1 MTTDRPDQ
9 HRGRT
14 LSYLPVFMDTRH
26 GRVVIVGGGEAAVRK
41 ARLVL
46 KSGAEVSVV
55 APGIGEAMGDL
66 VAAGAVDWVARRFE
80 AGDVAGRLAVYAA
93 TGLDDVDRLV
103 ARSAQA
109 ARVPVNVV
117 DRPDHST
124 FITPAIVDRSPLIVA
139 VSSAGKAPVL
149 ARNVRLRIESLL
161 PARLGRLAE
170 FAERFRP
177 AVMAMVPE
185 GLARLR
191 FWDRFFDGPI
201 ADAVLDGDEQGAAER
216 MLAVVNRRAPE
227 GADAGTVYIV
237 GAGPGDPDLLT
248 FKAHRLLQ
256 RADVI
261 VYDRLVGDGVVDLAR
276 RDAER
281 IFVGKHAGAHSR
293 TQDEIN
299 DILVAQA
306 AAGKRVVRLKGGD
319 PFVFGRGGEEA
330 EVLRAHGYRVEVV
343 PGITA
348 ATACAASAGIP
359 LTHRDASS
367 AVTLVTGH
375 GKAGAPDVDWRALA
389 GAGHTLAV
397 YMGVGR
403 AAELSAEM
411 RAGGLAAETPVAV
424 VENGTTA
431 HERTVVTTVAG
442 LPGALADEGITGPAL
457 ILVGDVVGRRM
468 DRSEAAPRR
477 AAAMGG

>member
-1 MTTDRPDQ
+1 MADW
-9 HRGRT
+9 GRV
-14 LSYLPVFMDTRH
+14 LGYLPVFLDTKSQQ
-26 GRVVIVGGGEAAVRK
+26 VLVVGGGEAAARK
-41 ARLVL
+41 ARLVM
-46 KSGAEVSVV
+46 KSGARICVV
-55 APGIGEAMGDL
+55 APRISDTMRDL
-66 VAAGAVDWVARRFE
+66 VDADAVDWLARPFDGQIGER
-80 AGDVAGRLAVYAA
+80 VLAVYAA
-93 TGLDDVDRLV
+93 TGRDDVDFGVSRAAQT
-103 ARSAQA
+103 ARI
-109 ARVPVNVV
+109 PVNVV
-117 DRPDHST
+117 DRPEHST

-149 ARNVRLRIESLL
+149 ARNVRLKIESLL
-161 PARLGRLAE
+161 PARLGRLAV

-201 ADAVLDGDEQGAAER
+201 ADAVLDGDEAGATEG
-216 MLAVVNRRAPE
+216 MLAVVNREAPAD
-227 GADAGTVYIV
+227 ADAGTVYIV

-261 VYDRLVGDGVVDLAR
+261 VYDRLVGDGILDLAR

-281 IFVGKHAGAHSR
+281 VFVGKRAGQHSK

-299 DILVAQA
+299 DILVEQA
-306 AAGKRVVRLKGGD
+306 SAGKRVVRLKGGD

-330 EVLRAHGYRVEVV
+330 EFLQSRGFHVEVV

-359 LTHRDASS
+359 LTHRDVSA
-367 AVTLVTGH
+367 AVTFVTGH
-375 GKAGAPDVDWRALA
+375 GKAGAPDVDWHGLA

-403 AAELSAEM
+403 AARLSAEM
-411 RAGGLAAETPVAV
+411 LSGGMAEETPVAV
-424 VENGTTA
+424 IENGTTA
-431 HERTVVTTVAG
+431 DEHTVITTIAG
-442 LPGALADEGITGPAL
+442 LPDTLADEGITGPAL
-457 ILVGDVVGRRM
+457 ILIGDVVDHRI
-468 DRSEAAPRR
+468 DRFEAAPER
-477 AAAMGG
+477 AAAIRGI